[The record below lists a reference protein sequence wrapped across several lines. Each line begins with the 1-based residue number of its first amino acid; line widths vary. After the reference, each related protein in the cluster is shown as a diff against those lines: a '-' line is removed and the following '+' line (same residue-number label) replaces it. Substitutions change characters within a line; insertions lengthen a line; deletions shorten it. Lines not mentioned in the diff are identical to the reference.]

1 MDLQR
6 ILTEYDKMRQSIK
19 SAEDQYLEMMY
30 QYVKKYFQTI
40 PKEQWSWETFSPSLE
55 DLVYNSLIETY
66 SITIKAVKTI
76 YNIDFTEIIDEDSIK
91 DLTYSEDGKTLS
103 ERLQNH
109 YNTAIKR
116 TNPADYF
123 YNRLVLIMDT
133 ETLYASNHV
142 IHGKL
147 KKYATHVEVIGSPEC
162 SDEDEGLC
170 EYYVSKGKMPI
181 EELDE
186 LPPYHPDCECEIIY
200 YIKNKEKK
208 V

>member
-1 MDLQR
+1 MDRQQ

-19 SAEDQYLEMMY
+19 SAEDQYLETMY

-40 PKEQWSWETFSPSLE
+40 PKEQWSWENFSPSLE

-91 DLTYSEDGKTLS
+91 DLTYSKDGKTLS
-103 ERLQNH
+103 ERLRSH
-109 YNTAIKR
+109 YDKAIKR
-116 TNPADYF
+116 TNPVDYF
-123 YNRLVLIMDT
+123 YNRLVLVMDT

-147 KKYATHVEVIGSPEC
+147 KNMLLMQKLLVRLNALMKMKV
-162 SDEDEGLC
+162 
-170 EYYVSKGKMPI
+170 YVNIMQQKVKCRLKSWMNY
-181 EELDE
+181 L
-186 LPPYHPDCECEIIY
+186 HIIQ
-200 YIKNKEKK
+200 IVNVK
-208 V
+208 